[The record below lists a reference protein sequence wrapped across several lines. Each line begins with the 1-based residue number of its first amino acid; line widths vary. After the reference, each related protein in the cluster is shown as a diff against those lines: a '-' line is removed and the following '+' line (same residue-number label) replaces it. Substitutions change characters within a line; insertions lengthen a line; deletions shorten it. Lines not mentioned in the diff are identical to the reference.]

1 MERLDRLQS
10 TRGGSKETVL
20 NELIVTPTAL
30 LSLPI
35 PVMTV
40 TPVAKLE
47 NALRNSVGEAEL
59 MKGFVF

>member
-1 MERLDRLQS
+1 LFPM
-10 TRGGSKETVL
+10 
-20 NELIVTPTAL
+20 
-30 LSLPI
+30 

-59 MKGFVF
+59 M

>member
-1 MERLDRLQS
+1 M
-10 TRGGSKETVL
+10 
-20 NELIVTPTAL
+20 
-30 LSLPI
+30 

-59 MKGFVF
+59 IKGFVFKFIYYWV